1 MTLPDTF
8 SYLIVR
14 SEGARAP
21 IGSPHSP
28 QSHAP
33 TWPRALH
40 TRLQLQRSSS
50 RTSSSRAAHAGSS
63 IPEHGH
69 RRRTQQRVLEGR
81 KFESTPHRLGRAHGV
96 GRGHGAH
103 AARRRWRACRA
114 ARARAVRR
122 AARPEL
128 LGHPATMGNSAGQGR
143 GGGSTCGGTRI
154 GKGGAA
160 QRKIARRVGANA
172 SAAGLAGAGRA
183 DTHPRHT
190 HRVERLHEEI
200 IGGQAGSW

>member
-50 RTSSSRAAHAGSS
+50 RTSSSRAARAGSS
-63 IPEHGH
+63 TPEHGH
-69 RRRTQQRVLEGR
+69 GRRTQQRVLEGR

-103 AARRRWRACRA
+103 AERRRWRAWRA

-128 LGHPATMGNSAGQGR
+128 LGHPAQHWGTAQGR
-143 GGGSTCGGTRI
+143 AG
-154 GKGGAA
+154 
-160 QRKIARRVGANA
+160 ARRPAAARG
-172 SAAGLAGAGRA
+172 SAREGRRSEKSLAAWGQTRAWRGWQGLGVRILTLGILTEWSDFTR
-183 DTHPRHT
+183 
-190 HRVERLHEEI
+190 RL
-200 IGGQAGSW
+200 